1 MPPAADITRNEDS
14 ANAATEVTP
23 LLAVAKTGAP
33 TIYNGDNNGKAG
45 TVEQNAAT
53 PTTKRSLQCQSFKSC
68 SSATPRSPSRW
79 HTSASS
85 HFHASRQV
93 GIKLDHISLSSTFST
108 PQGIR
113 LSLRIRH
120 LRTDRSAKELDIKW
134 IRLLPT
140 RSAANDETP
149 EHVPRHIAPVVIKRG
164 VAMSGEWEVEE
175 VLDTGRCAP
184 TPASDL
190 NLLPRVN
197 FDNIMRRKT
206 SGPAS
211 YGAASSSH
219 LLPVNSIY
227 AIITSLQR
235 ITLSATARFIADDDD
250 DENSANIAG
259 SSNHPPDIIIYTIEA
274 MIFPSTRLSTRAR
287 AKNNHKCAVP
297 VKNELVRRRVV
308 EICEGDERG
317 RKQKRQPPR
326 AASLVIA
333 PDLLWAS

>member
-175 VLDTGRCAP
+175 VLDTG
-184 TPASDL
+184 S
-190 NLLPRVN
+190 
-197 FDNIMRRKT
+197 
-206 SGPAS
+206 
-211 YGAASSSH
+211 
-219 LLPVNSIY
+219 
-227 AIITSLQR
+227 QR